1 MLMDV
6 SIVIPNYN
14 GENLIKKN
22 LNKVA
27 ETLYKFSKE
36 KNKKTEIVIVDDF
49 SQDNSIKELE
59 NVVKEWEGRLKI
71 KFIKNDKNYG
81 FSTTV
86 NNGVRIANGEIVILL
101 NTDITPENDFITP
114 LLLHFKDED
123 VFAVGC
129 MDKSIEKEG
138 VVLRGRGLAKWKR
151 GFLIHRKG
159 DVKGDKTLWVSGG
172 SGAFR
177 RSIWQKLGGL
187 NEIYNPFYWE
197 DIDLSYRALKSGY
210 KLFFEPK
217 SVVIHEHEKGA
228 IKSKYSPL
236 EVKIIAYRN
245 QFIFVWSNA
254 DFSYILLNVVF
265 IPYYIAKAILN
276 KDKAFF
282 IGLLKAILLLPRI
295 VDINFKNRKLFIKT
309 DAQIINEVNR

>member
-22 LNKVA
+22 LDKVT
-27 ETLYKFSKE
+27 ETLYNFSKE
-36 KNKKTEIVIVDDF
+36 KNKKTEIVVIDDF

-59 NVVKEWEGRLKI
+59 RISGKWNEKI
-71 KFIKNDKNYG
+71 KIKVLRNKKNYG

-86 NNGVRIANGEIVILL
+86 NNGVKIAKGEIVILL

-114 LLLHFKDED
+114 LLLHFKDVS

-129 MDKSIEKEG
+129 MDKSVEKVG
-138 VVLRGRGLAKWKR
+138 IVLRGRGLGEWQR
-151 GFLIHRKG
+151 GFLVHRRA
-159 DVKGDKTLWVSGG
+159 DVNKNKTLWVSGG

-177 RSIWQKLGGL
+177 RGIWQKLGGL

-210 KLFFEPK
+210 KLFFEK
-217 SVVIHEHEKGA
+217 ESMVIHEHEKGA
-228 IKSKYSPL
+228 IKSKYTPYQ
-236 EVKIIAYRN
+236 VKIIAYRN
-245 QFIFVWSNA
+245 QFVFVWSNA
-254 DFSYILLNVVF
+254 DLFYILLNIIF
-265 IPYYIAKAILN
+265 IPYHMLKAVLN
-276 KDKAFF
+276 TDKAFF
-282 IGLLKAILLLPRI
+282 IGLFKAFLLLPKI
-295 VDINFKNRKLFIKT
+295 IEVGLENRKLFVKT
-309 DAQIINEVNR
+309 DKEVIEEVSR